1 MGIYPLH
8 IKRLLDVLVSS
19 IILFLTSPII
29 VFLTIIL
36 ALEFKGTP
44 FFFQLRPG
52 RNEKLFRVIKF
63 RTMNN
68 STDAMG
74 KLLSDGERLT
84 AVGRM
89 VRKLSLDEIP
99 QLINV
104 FKGDMSLIGPRPLLI
119 RYLPYYKD
127 SERRRHDIRPGITG
141 LAQVNGRN
149 LLNWDTRLEMDVYYV
164 NNLSFKLDIL
174 IMSKTIMNTIL
185 AKDIVVDANTK
196 MIDLDKLR
204 ESI

>member
-89 VRKLSLDEIP
+89 VRKLS
-99 QLINV
+99 
-104 FKGDMSLIGPRPLLI
+104 F
-119 RYLPYYKD
+119 
-127 SERRRHDIRPGITG
+127 
-141 LAQVNGRN
+141 
-149 LLNWDTRLEMDVYYV
+149 
-164 NNLSFKLDIL
+164 
-174 IMSKTIMNTIL
+174 
-185 AKDIVVDANTK
+185 
-196 MIDLDKLR
+196 
-204 ESI
+204 